1 MTPSVDDL
9 ARHIEHTLLRPE
21 ATTEAV
27 ERLCREALDHRLL
40 GVCVAPC
47 RVRLAARLLRGSGLF
62 TVTVIGFPLGVQ
74 VSPVKALE
82 AVRAVADGADELDMV
97 LNVGALK
104 DGDERA
110 VAADI
115 AGVVRAASGRVVKV
129 ILETAL
135 LTDEEKVRA
144 CALAAE
150 SGAAFVKTCTGF
162 SGGGATVADVRLL
175 RASIPARMGVKA
187 SGGIRT
193 RAQALELLAAGA
205 DRLGTSASP
214 AIVQGG

>member
-1 MTPSVDDL
+1 MLLPAPDL

-21 ATTEAV
+21 ATAAAV
-27 ERLCREALDHRLL
+27 EALCREALDHRFL

-47 RVRLAARLLRGSGLF
+47 RVALAARLLAGSGLLP
-62 TVTVIGFPLGVQ
+62 VTVVGFPLG
-74 VSPVKALE
+74 SATAGVKALE
-82 AVRAVADGADELDMV
+82 AARAVEDGAAELDMV
-97 LNVGALK
+97 LNVGALRE
-104 DGDERA
+104 GDEQA

-115 AGVVRAASGRVVKV
+115 AAVVRAASGRPVKV

-135 LTDEEKVRA
+135 LTGAEKVRA
-144 CALAAE
+144 CALAADF
-150 SGAAFVKTCTGF
+150 GAAFVKTCTGF
-162 SGGGATVADVRLL
+162 AGGGATVEDVRLL
-175 RASIPARMGVKA
+175 RATIPAHMGVKA

-205 DRLGTSASP
+205 ARLGTSSSP